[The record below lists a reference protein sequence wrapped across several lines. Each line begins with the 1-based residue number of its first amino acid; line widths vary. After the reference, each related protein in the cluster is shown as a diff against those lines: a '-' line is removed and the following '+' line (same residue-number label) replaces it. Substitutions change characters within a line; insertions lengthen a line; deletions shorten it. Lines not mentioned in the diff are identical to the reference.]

1 MAAKPDKAA
10 PVADTSYDEMDE
22 DTKLRSYKA
31 WFRADREHSAAW
43 RKQAKEDFDFLAG
56 EQWTEQDKATLRDQM
71 RPIITFNRT
80 NPIINSI
87 SGMEIN
93 NRQEVKFFPRE
104 AGDAAADEVLTS
116 AAEWFRDLSNAD
128 DEDSDMFLDSSVC
141 GLGGTETNLSF
152 DDEADGEPY
161 VSCINPLELYWD
173 HGARKKNYTDATR
186 KWRVRKVPVSRA
198 KELAERLGMEDF
210 SVNDLDAN
218 WAMDDGDEEV
228 TDRERARLYADEG
241 DRATDRDED
250 MVTIVHLQHI
260 TRETVWT
267 VTDPQTGQK
276 TEEIPD
282 ADYQKLKK
290 RADAIGMQLVAQ
302 KSKAKRIR
310 TCIIG
315 SKILLD
321 TVALCPKDFSFQFVT
336 AYIDRN
342 TGLPYGMM
350 RIMKDPQ
357 RWANKW
363 MSQAMHILNTNAK
376 GGVMVEEDAVEDV
389 RDFEKTWARND
400 KVTVVASGALSGS
413 AAKIQPKNQPSMDG
427 SFFNM
432 MTFAIQSVRD
442 VTGVSLETM
451 GMREATQAASLEAA
465 RRQAGAMGLQPLF
478 DNLKRY
484 RRDEGKCMLYI
495 IQKVIPKIDQM
506 NGNQPRLIR
515 IVGEEGAKYVPLA
528 LRSDVRYDVIV
539 DDQPVSPDRNMDT
552 LKILAPYMGQFPP
565 GVMLALLDLLPIPT
579 SVKEKI
585 KAAAQQSMQAASQ
598 RTDPAIQIAQD
609 KSQTELKKTAVTAM
623 AQHESDKA
631 DRDLEWKGK
640 LLDFLKAIEVAKIG
654 AQQSND
660 SAAIDAEVERE
671 LNLNG
676 MISDHIMQA
685 NDHLQAQTLQAM
697 QPQPQQAA

>member
-228 TDRERARLYADEG
+228 TDRERARLYA
-241 DRATDRDED
+241 
-250 MVTIVHLQHI
+250 
-260 TRETVWT
+260 
-267 VTDPQTGQK
+267 
-276 TEEIPD
+276 
-282 ADYQKLKK
+282 
-290 RADAIGMQLVAQ
+290 
-302 KSKAKRIR
+302 
-310 TCIIG
+310 
-315 SKILLD
+315 
-321 TVALCPKDFSFQFVT
+321 
-336 AYIDRN
+336 
-342 TGLPYGMM
+342 
-350 RIMKDPQ
+350 
-357 RWANKW
+357 
-363 MSQAMHILNTNAK
+363 
-376 GGVMVEEDAVEDV
+376 
-389 RDFEKTWARND
+389 
-400 KVTVVASGALSGS
+400 
-413 AAKIQPKNQPSMDG
+413 
-427 SFFNM
+427 
-432 MTFAIQSVRD
+432 
-442 VTGVSLETM
+442 
-451 GMREATQAASLEAA
+451 
-465 RRQAGAMGLQPLF
+465 
-478 DNLKRY
+478 
-484 RRDEGKCMLYI
+484 
-495 IQKVIPKIDQM
+495 
-506 NGNQPRLIR
+506 
-515 IVGEEGAKYVPLA
+515 
-528 LRSDVRYDVIV
+528 
-539 DDQPVSPDRNMDT
+539 
-552 LKILAPYMGQFPP
+552 
-565 GVMLALLDLLPIPT
+565 
-579 SVKEKI
+579 
-585 KAAAQQSMQAASQ
+585 
-598 RTDPAIQIAQD
+598 
-609 KSQTELKKTAVTAM
+609 
-623 AQHESDKA
+623 
-631 DRDLEWKGK
+631 
-640 LLDFLKAIEVAKIG
+640 
-654 AQQSND
+654 
-660 SAAIDAEVERE
+660 
-671 LNLNG
+671 
-676 MISDHIMQA
+676 
-685 NDHLQAQTLQAM
+685 
-697 QPQPQQAA
+697 